1 MRLKHPRAWL
11 PAAAWMGFIFLMS
24 AAPGDVSGEQSGLI
38 VRVVLAVYSALFGGA
53 QMSPQMLDL
62 IHTLIRKAAHMS
74 EYAVLA
80 LSFLYA
86 LRKNGAKRPLV
97 TALLLCA
104 LYAATDE
111 IHQAFVP
118 DRGPSPIDV
127 MIDTAGAAVGLVLY
141 RIACRIRYKH
151 PDT

>member
-1 MRLKHPRAWL
+1 MVV
-11 PAAAWMGFIFLMS
+11 IFLMS
-24 AAPGDVSGEQSGLI
+24 AAPGNISGEQSGLI
-38 VRVVLAVYSALFGGA
+38 VRMILAVHGIFFGNTPLA
-53 QMSPQMLDL
+53 PETIDL
-62 IHTLIRKAAHMS
+62 IHTFVRKAAHMS

-80 LSFLYA
+80 LLYLYA
-86 LRKNGAKRPLV
+86 LCKNEAKRPMR

-127 MIDTAGAAVGLVLY
+127 MIDTAGAAVGLALH
-141 RIACRIRYKH
+141 RLACRIRYKH
-151 PDT
+151 PVI